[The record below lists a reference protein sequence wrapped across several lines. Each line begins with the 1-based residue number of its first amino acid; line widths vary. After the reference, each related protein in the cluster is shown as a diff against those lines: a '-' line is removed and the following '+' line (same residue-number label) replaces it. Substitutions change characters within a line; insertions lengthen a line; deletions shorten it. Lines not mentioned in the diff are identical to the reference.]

1 MSKEDTVKTLV
12 LAGIILQIFF
22 VITAFIGVIFFPLM
36 LEITIA
42 LLPTPPSSEAL
53 AFVTM
58 FIQFLIGLYMVHGTL
73 GIIYIFLWF
82 HWRRDPSAHRTG
94 FLVTGVLGLVFGG
107 LIPGLIVLIASRM
120 IPQEVKT

>member
-1 MSKEDTVKTLV
+1 MSEEDTVKTLV

-22 VITAFIGVIFFPLM
+22 VINGFLGVLFFPLM

-42 LLPTPPSSEAL
+42 VLPTPPTTEVL
-53 AFVTM
+53 AFLTI
-58 FIQFLIGLYMVHGTL
+58 FIHFLIGLYMVHGIL

-94 FLVTGVLGLVFGG
+94 LLVTGALGLVFGG

-120 IPQEVKT
+120 IPREVKT

>member
-12 LAGIILQIFF
+12 LAGIILQLLF
-22 VITAFIGVIFFPLM
+22 VISAFVGVLFFPLM

-42 LLPTPPSSEAL
+42 LLPAPPSSEAL

-58 FIQFLIGLYMVHGTL
+58 FTQFLIGLYLVHGTL

-82 HWRRDPSAHRTG
+82 HWRRDPSTHRTG
-94 FLVTGVLGLVFGG
+94 FLVTGAFGLVFGG

-120 IPQEVKT
+120 IPREVKV